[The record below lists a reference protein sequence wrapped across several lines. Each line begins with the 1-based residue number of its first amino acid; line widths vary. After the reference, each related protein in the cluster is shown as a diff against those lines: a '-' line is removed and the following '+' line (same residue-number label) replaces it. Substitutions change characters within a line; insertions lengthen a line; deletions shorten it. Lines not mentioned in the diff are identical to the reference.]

1 MMTDFRKLCKELVQ
15 AWDEHGGCGIPYHE
29 ACWSLAVDKVR
40 KVLDE
45 VVEEGPTDE
54 EILRFIDEL
63 EPKPIP
69 MTRRAHKTETY
80 GVVDGTVTYDYYPG
94 GCIKGNLQTTADGNL
109 RWVYTE
115 YLNRFDGDDRSIEVD
130 ATSEILELARYC
142 NKAATTV
149 ETVGPTDEEWD
160 ALVENVWD
168 NYETVGHQ
176 GERFMYDSDFGNA
189 LELVRKELSHYSKGE
204 K

>member
-1 MMTDFRKLCKELVQ
+1 MTDFRKLCKELVQ

-54 EILRFIDEL
+54 EILRFIYEQ

-69 MTRRAHKTETY
+69 MTRRAPKTETY
-80 GVVDGTVTYDYYPG
+80 GVVDGMVTYDYYPG
-94 GCIKGNLQTTADGNL
+94 GCIKGNLQTTGDGNL

-115 YLNRFDGDDRSIEVD
+115 YLNQFDGDDRSIEVD
-130 ATSEILELARYC
+130 ATSEILEMARYC
-142 NKAATTV
+142 NRAMTV
-149 ETVGPTDEEWD
+149 VESVGPSQIVARLSDEELD
-160 ALVENVWD
+160 HIYYYLNPVEIDRCWRDYARIVIAAD
-168 NYETVGHQ
+168 RAHCS
-176 GERFMYDSDFGNA
+176 R
-189 LELVRKELSHYSKGE
+189 E